1 MTWVSFIFPAPPW
14 LDQDVRASKRTSSS
28 QISSMET
35 PGESAGKP
43 RFCEAPRPSLCQP
56 HYVRLTLSIPGLSI
70 SWHWGS
76 TAPEPAFQPLIYP
89 SSAVMGKITPAR
101 GPCYIRCPLPPP
113 SLPLQVHSS
122 PSAAPSTPSRHLEGR
137 GAQGED
143 KQICIQSSSTK

>member
-56 HYVRLTLSIPGLSI
+56 HYVRLTLSIPRPLYKLALGFHSTRASFPTADLPQQCCDGENHTSEGALLHPVSPPASLFASTGSFLSVCCSI
-70 SWHWGS
+70 HSIQ
-76 TAPEPAFQPLIYP
+76 APGGQ
-89 SSAVMGKITPAR
+89 
-101 GPCYIRCPLPPP
+101 
-113 SLPLQVHSS
+113 
-122 PSAAPSTPSRHLEGR
+122 R
-137 GAQGED
+137 GAG
-143 KQICIQSSSTK
+143 

>member
-1 MTWVSFIFPAPPW
+1 MSGPPNAHPAVRSQAWKHPERVPESPDSVKLPDLPCVSHTM
-14 LDQDVRASKRTSSS
+14 LDS
-28 QISSMET
+28 
-35 PGESAGKP
+35 PCP
-43 RFCEAPRPSLCQP
+43 F
-56 HYVRLTLSIPGLSI
+56 PGLSI